1 MPLPTEDDYKS
12 ADKSLDHA
20 IANLFDATRPGI
32 DDKKEGGFSRRVYEL
47 VWKLVETGNAVKAV
61 YNYKITDIEEYKAE
75 IERRCQ
81 IGLTI
86 DPAVAE
92 TMFWW
97 ADVGDSYHILDEKY
111 HYGCIGREQFARHP
125 GASNSDW
132 VNFDELPEATREALW
147 KRDGRKLSFP
157 YGLNSEDDVI
167 NYPANAEGVKQ
178 PE

>member
-1 MPLPTEDDYKS
+1 MTLPTEDDCKL
-12 ADKSLDHA
+12 ADKNLDDA
-20 IANLFDATRPGI
+20 IANLLGAAPPGI
-32 DDKKEGGFSRRVYEL
+32 DDKKEGRFSERFYEL
-47 VWKLVETGNAVKAV
+47 VWKLVEAGNAVKTV

-75 IERRCQ
+75 IERRRQ

-97 ADVGDSYHILDEKY
+97 ADGGDPYHILDEKY

-157 YGLNSEDDVI
+157 YGLNPEDDVI
-167 NYPANAEGVKQ
+167 NYPPKAEGQ
-178 PE
+178 